1 MKRRADHQARAIR
14 QSSTAGAPGSAR
26 DRLFIDPVADLGGSR
41 GIYLLRAAVV
51 HCIIR
56 VTMNSP
62 NPLVPTELHP
72 PQAFRALLDAAVDGI
87 IIIDHQGC
95 IQEFN
100 RAAERLFGYPARE
113 VLGSNVRMLME
124 DPDNS
129 GHDTYLMR
137 HVTTGEAHVLG
148 RGREVEARRKD
159 GSLLPVFLSVGVME
173 GSNPPR
179 YVGFVQD
186 ISFRRR
192 AEADSYRLQERL
204 THVSRLA
211 TVGEMSA
218 GIAHEINQP
227 LAAVANYAQACD
239 RLLGMPN
246 PDIEEVR
253 EALRE
258 ITVQAVRAGDIIH
271 RLRALARNDF
281 MRREH
286 TDVNLLVGEL
296 NELIQLSSKAHDVQ
310 FAMELTAALPPVEV
324 DRSQMQQV
332 ILNLVCNALEALSA
346 TDLRQRK
353 VVLRT
358 QLLPEDQVE
367 IAVHDNGPGISEQ
380 FEPRLFE
387 PFSTTKTHGTGLG
400 LASSRSIVKAHEGS
414 LDYRPNTPRGA
425 CFSVRLPV
433 AIQD

>member
-1 MKRRADHQARAIR
+1 M
-14 QSSTAGAPGSAR
+14 
-26 DRLFIDPVADLGGSR
+26 DPS
-41 GIYLLRAAVV
+41 
-51 HCIIR
+51 
-56 VTMNSP
+56 
-62 NPLVPTELHP
+62 NPLVTREVHSP
-72 PQAFRALLDAAVDGI
+72 PVFQALLDAAADGI

-113 VLGSNVRMLME
+113 VLGSNVSILMAE
-124 DPDNS
+124 PDGS
-129 GHDTYLMR
+129 GDDHSLM
-137 HVTTGEAHVLG
+137 HQVTTGETQAVG

-159 GSLLPVFLSVGVME
+159 GSLLPVFLSVGVLE
-173 GSNPPR
+173 GSEPPR

-192 AEADSYRLQERL
+192 AEAESYRLQERL

-218 GIAHEINQP
+218 GIAHELNQP

-258 ITVQAVRAGDIIH
+258 ITTQAVRAGDIIH

-281 MRREH
+281 MRRER
-286 TDVNLLVGEL
+286 TDVNLLVNEL
-296 NELIQLSSKAHDVQ
+296 NELIQLGAKAHAVQ
-310 FAMELTAALPPVEV
+310 FKMELTATLPPVEV

-332 ILNLVCNALEALSA
+332 ILNLVYNALEALSA
-346 TDLRQRK
+346 TDLKQRE

-358 QLLPEDQVE
+358 QLLPEGEVE
-367 IAVHDNGPGISEQ
+367 IAVYDNGPGISQ
-380 FEPRLFE
+380 QIVSRLFE

-400 LASSRSIVKAHEGS
+400 LASSRSIVKAHQGS
-414 LDYRPNTPRGA
+414 LDYKPNSPRGA
-425 CFSVRLPV
+425 CFCVHLPSAKEV
-433 AIQD
+433 TGT

>member
-1 MKRRADHQARAIR
+1 MALHRIV
-14 QSSTAGAPGSAR
+14 QSIMAPS
-26 DRLFIDPVADLGGSR
+26 
-41 GIYLLRAAVV
+41 
-51 HCIIR
+51 
-56 VTMNSP
+56 
-62 NPLVPTELHP
+62 NPLVSRDIHS
-72 PQAFRALLDAAVDGI
+72 PQLFQALLDAAVDGI

-100 RAAERLFGYPARE
+100 RAAERLFGYPAQE
-113 VLGSNVRMLME
+113 VLGSNVSLLMA
-124 DPDNS
+124 DPDRS
-129 GHDTYLMR
+129 LM
-137 HVTTGEAHVLG
+137 HPVITGETQAIG
-148 RGREVEARRKD
+148 RGRELEARRKD
-159 GSLLPVFLSVGVME
+159 GSLVPVFLSVGVME
-173 GSNPPR
+173 GSDPPR
-179 YVGFVQD
+179 HVGFVQD

-192 AEADSYRLQERL
+192 AEEDSYRLQERL

-218 GIAHEINQP
+218 GIAHELNQP

-258 ITVQAVRAGDIIH
+258 ITAQAVRAGDIIH

-281 MRREH
+281 MQREL
-286 TDVNLLVGEL
+286 TDVSLLVGEL

-310 FAMELTAALPPVEV
+310 LTMELTTALPLVEV

-332 ILNLVCNALEALSA
+332 ILSLVSNALEALSA
-346 TDLRQRK
+346 TDLKQRK

-358 QLLPEDQVE
+358 QRLPEGEVE
-367 IAVHDNGPGISEQ
+367 IAVYDNGPGISEQ
-380 FEPRLFE
+380 IASRLFE

-400 LASSRSIVKAHEGS
+400 LASSRSIVKAHQGW
-414 LDYRPNTPRGA
+414 LDYKPNSPRGA
-425 CFSVRLPV
+425 CFCVRLPS
-433 AIQD
+433 AEQA

>member
-1 MKRRADHQARAIR
+1 MALHRII
-14 QSSTAGAPGSAR
+14 QSIMAPS
-26 DRLFIDPVADLGGSR
+26 
-41 GIYLLRAAVV
+41 
-51 HCIIR
+51 
-56 VTMNSP
+56 
-62 NPLVPTELHP
+62 NPLMSRDVHS
-72 PQAFRALLDAAVDGI
+72 PQLFQALLDAAVDGI
-87 IIIDHQGC
+87 IIIDHEGC

-100 RAAERLFGYPARE
+100 RAAERLFGYPAQE
-113 VLGSNVRMLME
+113 ILGSNVSLLIA
-124 DPDNS
+124 DPNRR
-129 GHDTYLMR
+129 GHDQYLM
-137 HVTTGEAHVLG
+137 HPGTTGETPAA
-148 RGREVEARRKD
+148 RGCEVEARRKD
-159 GSLLPVFLSVGVME
+159 GRLVPVFLSVGVME

-218 GIAHEINQP
+218 GIAHELNQP

-258 ITVQAVRAGDIIH
+258 ITAQAVRAGDIIH

-281 MRREH
+281 MRREL
-286 TDVNLLVGEL
+286 TDVNRLVGEL
-296 NELIQLSSKAHDVQ
+296 NEIIQLSSKAHDVQ
-310 FAMELTAALPPVEV
+310 LTMELAATLPLVEV

-332 ILNLVCNALEALSA
+332 ILSLVSNALEALSA
-346 TDLRQRK
+346 TDLKERK

-358 QLLPEDQVE
+358 QRLPEGEVE
-367 IAVHDNGPGISEQ
+367 ITVYDNGPGISEQ
-380 FEPRLFE
+380 IASRLFE

-400 LASSRSIVKAHEGS
+400 LASSRSIVKAHQGS
-414 LDYRPNTPRGA
+414 LDYKPNSPRGA
-425 CFSVRLPV
+425 SFCVRLPS
-433 AIQD
+433 AKQA